1 MRSRSSLCA
10 AMIVSASSTV
20 ALSADIKVLT
30 AGAYKPIALA
40 LAPAFEQ
47 QTGHKLVVANDT
59 AGALEISEILAVPG
73 AMLVGPIPRALD
85 VLKAKCT
92 EAL

>member
-10 AMIVSASSTV
+10 AMIVSASSTA

-30 AGAYKPIALA
+30 AGAYKPIA

-85 VLKAKCT
+85 VLKAKCM